1 MEIRLSGQHSNTS
14 AQTRGAFHLLG
25 LSLAAILIAF
35 VSGCS
40 GVVSG
45 SNPNG
50 NDNNPPPTTPQLS
63 VTPSS
68 VNFSTVVIGQ
78 KNTQTLKL
86 ANTGSGTLTIQNIQ
100 VAGTGFSATLPTFP
114 MTISAGSSQNITVA
128 FAPPAAATDTG
139 SVTITSNNPS
149 SPDSV
154 SLQGVGQATAP
165 SLQFNPT
172 SEAFGTTTLSTKN
185 SKTATLKNTGNTS
198 ITFSSVTV
206 TGAGFGVTSLS
217 SGMSLTP
224 QQQATFTVWFQPSVA
239 GAVNGSLSVNG
250 NGLSSP
256 VTMSLSGTGQSGTST
271 SHSVALSWGASTSS
285 VTGYYIFRGTVT
297 GGPYSQLNSSPN
309 TSLGF
314 TDSTVAAGSKYFYVV
329 TSVDSTGTQSVFSN
343 EVSANV
349 PTP

>member
-1 MEIRLSGQHSNTS
+1 MEIRLSGQHLNSS
-14 AQTRGAFHLLG
+14 AQTRGAFHVFG
-25 LSLAAILIAF
+25 LFFAAILIAF
-35 VSGCS
+35 SYGCS
-40 GVVSG
+40 GIVSG
-45 SNPNG
+45 SSPNG
-50 NDNNPPPTTPQLS
+50 NNNNPPPTTPQLS

-78 KNTQTLKL
+78 KNTQTLNL
-86 ANTGSGTLTIQNIQ
+86 ANTGSGTLTVQSIQ
-100 VAGTGFSATLPTFP
+100 VTGTGFSGTLPTFP
-114 MTISAGSSQNITVA
+114 MTINAGSSQNITVA
-128 FAPPAAATDTG
+128 FAPTTAATDTG
-139 SVTITSNNPS
+139 TVTITSNNPS

-154 SLQGVGQATAP
+154 SLSGVGQATAP

-224 QQQATFTVWFQPSVA
+224 QQQATFTVWFQPGVA

-256 VTMSLSGTGQSGTST
+256 VTMSLSGTGQSGTS

-285 VTGYYIFRGTVT
+285 VTGYYVFRGTAT

-314 TDSTVAAGSKYFYVV
+314 TDSTVAAGNKYFYVV
-329 TSVDSTGTQSVFSN
+329 TSVDTTGTQSVFSN
-343 EVSANV
+343 EVSAQV